1 MCWAV
6 VILSFLSWQN
16 PNEMDY
22 LLSKIP
28 DVTFKTSDSS
38 AISISSWYSKKPV
51 LLTLAYGRCPGV
63 CNPYLLQIRDQIS
76 MLGAEKEFQ
85 MVVLSFDPEDSP
97 KQLWRLAGFNEN
109 NPPPANW
116 TFGVLEAESRA
127 ALLTSLGLKTQT
139 VGGLYDHNT
148 VLALIGEDGSILQW
162 IEGLPGTAQWNR
174 LFKEL
179 KSEFVPVYSTLN
191 NNVWTS
197 CFQYDPA
204 SGTWRMSWGLLM
216 ILGPALITFFIIII
230 LQSITRNDR
239 TKNNSS
245 ILIQNQL

>member
-6 VILSFLSWQN
+6 VLLSFLSWQN

-22 LLSKIP
+22 WLRKIP
-28 DVTFKTSDSS
+28 DATFKTSDSS
-38 AISISSWYSKKPV
+38 AMSISSWYSKKPV

-127 ALLTSLGLKTQT
+127 ALLTSLGLKTQEKN
-139 VGGLYDHNT
+139 D
-148 VLALIGEDGSILQW
+148 EDTY
-162 IEGLPGTAQWNR
+162 P
-174 LFKEL
+174 
-179 KSEFVPVYSTLN
+179 
-191 NNVWTS
+191 
-197 CFQYDPA
+197 
-204 SGTWRMSWGLLM
+204 
-216 ILGPALITFFIIII
+216 
-230 LQSITRNDR
+230 
-239 TKNNSS
+239 
-245 ILIQNQL
+245 